1 MARLFT
7 LVLGALL
14 ALVSLV
20 HAKTTNMNQV
30 RLYEFPNDEC
40 VGFHKHANV
49 DLEQDKCIEIQGS
62 SFKVMMDLKRM
73 DWLNAVNNGTW
84 SCNVTYF
91 ADDACDAPYYS
102 EIIPDGINDC
112 MKDGVSCQDEYSA
125 CPINV
130 ACRQMKSAKFSCI
143 EDAVT

>member
-1 MARLFT
+1 MTRLFT

-20 HAKTTNMNQV
+20 HAKTTKMNQV
-30 RLYEFPNDEC
+30 RLYEFPNNEC

-49 DLEQDKCIEIQGS
+49 DLEEGKCFKIRGE

-84 SCNVTYF
+84 TCRVTYF
-91 ADDACDAPYYS
+91 AEDDCLKPYYS
-102 EIIPDGINDC
+102 ETIPNGINDC
-112 MKDGVSCQDEYSA
+112 MKDGTPCQDEYPA
-125 CPINV
+125 CPYNV
-130 ACRQMKSAKFSCI
+130 DCLEMKSAKFWCI
-143 EDAVT
+143 EHSVT